1 MTNSGAR
8 HMCRAVAQ
16 ASGKDKQK
24 WAAHLPWMAGGGK
37 KQSEGDDDDDDAHDG
52 DAESEEPKTK
62 KAKKDGGK
70 KLRRC

>member
-1 MTNSGAR
+1 
-8 HMCRAVAQ
+8 MCRAVAQ

-52 DAESEEPKTK
+52 DAESEEPNTK
-62 KAKKDGGK
+62 KGQNKMEEKT
-70 KLRRC
+70 LRRC